1 MTTGEGPVA
10 TLVDAFVL
18 LDVTTADPVW
28 GEWSREALVDALDRG
43 AVVLSPI
50 VYAELS
56 ARWDRIEDLDAAL
69 PAEVFRR
76 EPLPWAA
83 AFLAGRAHLAY
94 RRRGG
99 TRERTLP
106 DFLVGAHAAVGGH
119 RLLTRDAARYR
130 TAFPRL
136 EVVAP

>member
-1 MTTGEGPVA
+1 MPRSEGSVA
-10 TLVDAFVL
+10 TLVDTNVL
-18 LDVTTADPVW
+18 LDVTTADPAW
-28 GEWSREALVDALDRG
+28 GAWSADALADALDRG

-56 ARWDRIEDLDAAL
+56 ARWARIEDLDAAL
-69 PAEVFRR
+69 PGEVFRR
-76 EPLPWAA
+76 ESLPWAA

-106 DFLVGAHAAVGGH
+106 DFLVGAHAAVSGH

-130 TAFPRL
+130 TTFPRL